1 MKHCSAQV
9 KYLVAIK
16 ELSEQDE
23 YVKCV
28 SISRHL
34 GVSRPCV
41 SKTMRCLAN
50 SGLIYEDFCNS
61 IVLTPQG
68 EETVK
73 EIFSNFNEVY
83 TFFHKFLKLPH
94 EEAHE
99 QALTFIMHFPEDTCE
114 RLKKIVMRTMS
125 KKISDIKIKSD

>member
-1 MKHCSAQV
+1 MKHCSGQI

-16 ELSEQDE
+16 ELSQKDE

-41 SKTMRCLAN
+41 SKTLRCLAD
-50 SGLIYEDFCNS
+50 SGYVYEDFCNS
-61 IVLTPQG
+61 VVLTPEG
-68 EETVK
+68 EAKVGEVLR
-73 EIFSNFNEVY
+73 NFDEVY
-83 TFFHKFLKLPH
+83 TFFHKFLKIPH

-99 QALTFIMHFPEDTCE
+99 QALTFVMNFPEDTCE
-114 RLKKIVMRTMS
+114 RLKKIVIRTIN
-125 KKISDIKIKSD
+125 KKNP

>member
-1 MKHCSAQV
+1 MKHCSAQI

-61 IVLTPQG
+61 IVLTPKG
-68 EETVK
+68 EETVE
-73 EIFSNFNEVY
+73 EILSSFNEVY

-94 EEAHE
+94 DEAHA
-99 QALTFIMHFPEDTCE
+99 QALVFIMNFPDDTCE

-125 KKISDIKIKSD
+125 KKSL

>member
-1 MKHCSAQV
+1 MKHCSAQI

-16 ELSEQDE
+16 ELSEKDE

-61 IVLTPQG
+61 IVLTPKG

-73 EIFSNFNEVY
+73 EILSNFNEVY
-83 TFFHKFLKLPH
+83 TFFHKFLKLSH
-94 EEAHE
+94 EEAHA
-99 QALTFIMHFPEDTCE
+99 QALVFIMDFPDDTCE
-114 RLKKIVMRTMS
+114 RLKRIVMRTMN
-125 KKISDIKIKSD
+125 KKNP

>member
-1 MKHCSAQV
+1 MKHCSAQI

-16 ELSEQDE
+16 ELSEKDE

-61 IVLTPQG
+61 IVLTPKG
-68 EETVK
+68 EETVE
-73 EIFSNFNEVY
+73 EILSSFKEVY

-99 QALTFIMHFPEDTCE
+99 QALVFVMNFPDDTCE
-114 RLKKIVMRTMS
+114 RLKKVVVRTIN
-125 KKISDIKIKSD
+125 KKSS

>member
-1 MKHCSAQV
+1 MKHCSAQI

-28 SISRHL
+28 SVSRHL

-61 IVLTPQG
+61 IVLTPHG
-68 EETVK
+68 EETVS
-73 EIFSNFNEVY
+73 EILCNFNEVY

-94 EEAHE
+94 EEAHA
-99 QALTFIMHFPEDTCE
+99 QALTFIMNFPDDTCE
-114 RLKKIVMRTMS
+114 RLKKIVMRTMN
-125 KKISDIKIKSD
+125 KKNS

>member
-1 MKHCSAQV
+1 MKHCSAQI

-50 SGLIYEDFCNS
+50 SGFIYEDFCNS

-68 EETVK
+68 EKAVN
-73 EIFSNFNEVY
+73 EILSNFDEVY
-83 TFFHKFLKLPH
+83 TFFHKFLKLSH

-99 QALTFIMHFPEDTCE
+99 QALVFIMNFPDDTCE
-114 RLKKIVMRTMS
+114 RLKKVVVRTMS
-125 KKISDIKIKSD
+125 KKIS

>member
-68 EETVK
+68 EETVN

-125 KKISDIKIKSD
+125 KKNF

>member
-1 MKHCSAQV
+1 MKHCSAQI

-68 EETVK
+68 EETVT
-73 EIFSNFNEVY
+73 EILRNFNEVY

-94 EEAHE
+94 DDAHE
-99 QALTFIMHFPEDTCE
+99 QALTFIMNFPDDTCE
-114 RLKKIVMRTMS
+114 KLKKIVLRTMN
-125 KKISDIKIKSD
+125 KKNS

>member
-1 MKHCSAQV
+1 MKHCSAQI
-9 KYLVAIK
+9 KYLIAIK

-50 SGLIYEDFCNS
+50 SGFIYEDFCNS

-68 EETVK
+68 EETVS
-73 EIFSNFNEVY
+73 EILSNFNEIY

-94 EEAHE
+94 NEAHE
-99 QALTFIMHFPEDTCE
+99 QALAFIMNFPDDTCE
-114 RLKKIVMRTMS
+114 RLKKIVVRTMN
-125 KKISDIKIKSD
+125 KKNS